1 MQHFEALF
9 AANPADFADLYL
21 DVGDLLVE
29 QRCFD
34 KVRSATALALVP
46 VRYPSVVPCRDAAA
60 VHSCC
65 TKLLSSRAVLG

>member
-1 MQHFEALF
+1 MDTAMEHFEALF

-34 KVRSATALALVP
+34 KVCSAPALALMP
-46 VRYPSVVPCRDAAA
+46 VRYPFVVSCRDAAA
-60 VHSCC
+60 VRSCC
-65 TKLLSSRAVLG
+65 TKPCH